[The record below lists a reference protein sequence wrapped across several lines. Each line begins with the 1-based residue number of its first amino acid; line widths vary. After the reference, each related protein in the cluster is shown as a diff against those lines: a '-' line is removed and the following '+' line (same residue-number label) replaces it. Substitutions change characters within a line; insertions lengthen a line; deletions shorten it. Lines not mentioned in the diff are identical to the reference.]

1 MIEPVLESIEACAR
15 AARYLGGTLDA
26 SRKTFKWWGRWEQ
39 DYHEEDAAYKQ
50 GVAVED
56 YGKCDAVISFPG
68 VQYEVGLIKTDAGYR
83 LIFDYV
89 DWKLEQLM
97 GGKEAH
103 RFVQEYARSA
113 VELEAESLGYNY
125 TTQLVEGQYEI
136 EVQESSY

>member
-1 MIEPVLESIEACAR
+1 MLESIEACER

-26 SRKTFKWWGRWEQ
+26 SRKTFKWYDRWMN

-56 YGKCDAVISFPG
+56 YGKCDAVIHFPG

-89 DWKLEQLM
+89 DWKLCDLM
-97 GGKEAH
+97 GGKEAY
-103 RFVQEYARSA
+103 RFMQEYERAA
-113 VELEAESLGYNY
+113 IELQAESMGYNY
-125 TTQLVEGQYEI
+125 TTQLVDGQYEI
-136 EVQESSY
+136 EVQENSY